1 MEANTQKAISV
12 VAGLIFKA
20 DRVLVC
26 QRHEKSAFA
35 LKWEFPGGKV
45 QSGESDDAALRRE
58 LAEELGIVVHG
69 VRQIFQDHHAY
80 SDGPEV
86 SLRFFKILAYDGEAK
101 NLVFQSID
109 WVKLDQLDG
118 FDFLEGDRRLISHLT
133 GIGGAA
139 MLE

>member
-1 MEANTQKAISV
+1 METKTQKAITV

-45 QSGESDDAALRRE
+45 ESGESDDAALRRE

-69 VRQIFQDHHAY
+69 TRQIFQDRHWY
-80 SDGPEV
+80 PDGPEV
-86 SLRFFKILAYDGEAK
+86 LLRFFKILAYDGEAK
-101 NLVFQSID
+101 NLVFQRID
-109 WVKLDQLDG
+109 WVKLDQLDD

>member
-1 MEANTQKAISV
+1 METNTRNAISV

-20 DRVLVC
+20 NRLLVC

-45 QSGESDDAALRRE
+45 ESGESDDAALRRE

-69 VRQIFQDHHAY
+69 VKPIFQDRHGY
-80 SDGPEV
+80 PDGPEV
-86 SLRFFKILAYDGEAK
+86 SLRFFKILTYDGEAK
-101 NLVFQSID
+101 NLVFQRIE
-109 WVKLDQLDG
+109 WVQLTQLEG
-118 FDFLEGDRRLISHLT
+118 FDFLEGDRRLISELT
-133 GIGGAA
+133 GTGGAA